1 MIKKVSDD
9 TLDKL
14 SLYRTLGV
22 NLVLSKPRDDHK
34 LKILN
39 EIWKDVTKEIN
50 IKMYIEAAEVY
61 IGYPL
66 AHLSFKEADI
76 LLKDILDHINVDK
89 QFFEYQS
96 HLQSIMQKILSH
108 SNADFHN
115 IFSMKNFLPF
125 LDLFRGD
132 TQTEVNKA
140 LLNTFNKTP
149 GTVSD
154 TIIINTMFSVAKTVH
169 DSINA
174 LSFDDEKR
182 EISQLLCNFIQKL
195 DFGRD
200 LEKHLNF
207 FVEARRAFINLDV
220 VKVEL
225 VKGACQLAV
234 RTQIFVKGKLNKQTS
249 AFVRACIA
257 YCFITIPSIELIFDR
272 LYLFTLAGEVAI
284 LNQSLPQAGMFPTY
298 SFCTTHLIK
307 L

>member
-1 MIKKVSDD
+1 
-9 TLDKL
+9 
-14 SLYRTLGV
+14 
-22 NLVLSKPRDDHK
+22 
-34 LKILN
+34 
-39 EIWKDVTKEIN
+39 
-50 IKMYIEAAEVY
+50 
-61 IGYPL
+61 
-66 AHLSFKEADI
+66 
-76 LLKDILDHINVDK
+76 
-89 QFFEYQS
+89 
-96 HLQSIMQKILSH
+96 
-108 SNADFHN
+108 
-115 IFSMKNFLPF
+115 LPF
-125 LDLFRGD
+125 LDLFRGE

-149 GTVSD
+149 GAVSD

-207 FVEARRAFINLDV
+207 YVEARRAFINLDV

-234 RTQIFVKGKLNKQTS
+234 RTQLMVKGKLNKQTS

-257 YCFITIPSIELIFDR
+257 YCFITIPSIESIFDR

-284 LNQSLPQAGMFPTY
+284 QNQSLSQADSLLKSAIQLVREVPRHIEERDGKASPTANDLLQY
-298 SFCTTHLIK
+298 LKYFLSILVAVPGHPDHGPFYLLNGFKTVVKEYDWEAKTTARLSVYVSIIQCLSAVYQK
-307 L
+307 KTTL